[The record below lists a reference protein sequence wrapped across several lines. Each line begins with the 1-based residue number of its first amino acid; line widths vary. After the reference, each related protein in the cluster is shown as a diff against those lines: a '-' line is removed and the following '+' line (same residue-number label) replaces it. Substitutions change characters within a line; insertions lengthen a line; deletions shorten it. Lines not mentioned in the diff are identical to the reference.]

1 MRSIESERAE
11 LRRSWRWCGRIAHG
25 SSSRIAQLMSHKAE
39 TVAAWKR
46 CTRSALSSTTRPLW
60 RPASCVATPVGHIS
74 VWHLSDWTQPS
85 ENMKARAAFDQSAPS
100 AQLTASPAR
109 SEEHTSELQSLMRIS
124 YALLCFKTKNKR
136 YN

>member
-25 SSSRIAQLMSHKAE
+25 SSSPIAQLMSHKAE

-74 VWHLSDWTQPS
+74 VWHLSD
-85 ENMKARAAFDQSAPS
+85 
-100 AQLTASPAR
+100 R

-124 YALLCFKTKNKR
+124 YAVFCLQKKKQQR
-136 YN
+136 E